1 MFMNRM
7 SVQND
12 LIGLG
17 LQASVITNDVIQNN
31 IANVDTPH
39 FKRSRVVFDS
49 VMQQAIDTAR
59 NTGVLH
65 RDSITPRVV
74 TEHRNLYYRLDGNN
88 VDIENEMVAL
98 YTNSVRFDAMVNML
112 HNNSRRNN
120 LVYS

>member
-1 MFMNRM
+1 M